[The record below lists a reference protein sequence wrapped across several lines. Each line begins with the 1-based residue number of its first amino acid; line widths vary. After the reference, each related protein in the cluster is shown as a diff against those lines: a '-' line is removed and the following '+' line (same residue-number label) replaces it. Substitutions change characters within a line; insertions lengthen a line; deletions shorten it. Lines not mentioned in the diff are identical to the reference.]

1 LTSASDTDVED
12 FGAGDLEVAGVSDS
26 GWRRL
31 HPVSP
36 FVRGG
41 RATIGI
47 AVLLLPDLLLG
58 RSISHDYVQIGIAGG
73 LVGIGFVSWLV
84 TRWRIDS
91 DDLQIE
97 TGLLRRRSLRFPLS
111 QVQAIDIVRPG
122 LARMFRVAELRLR
135 MGGASAS
142 TARLAYLPEHEVEP
156 LRARLLALAGGAAPP
171 EEHVPAHAP
180 VEEHLLTTVPTGRLV
195 ASILI
200 SDVGLFA
207 ETVLLA
213 LIVTALLAPAIAVGV
228 ITGGAAAILG
238 VGTAVWR
245 RFNTEYRLS
254 VAESSEG
261 LRLHSGLV
269 ALTTETIRPGR
280 VQGVRMVEP
289 LLWRRL
295 GWCRLEV
302 DLAGKQRSK
311 GEGQAERG
319 KLRAVLPVGSRPDA
333 ERLLDRIVP
342 DRPREQSR
350 PPARAGWKSPLRYH
364 WLAWGRTATC
374 LGTTSG
380 RLRRVTAW
388 VPLEKAQSIRYVQG
402 PFQRRLRLASV
413 HVDVAGR
420 GLHATIRD
428 RDVCEAERVLGELP
442 DLARAARTRAS

>member
-1 LTSASDTDVED
+1 MN
-12 FGAGDLEVAGVSDS
+12 DS
-26 GWRRL
+26 GWARL

-47 AVLLLPDLLLG
+47 FVLLVPDVLLG
-58 RSISHDYVQIGIAGG
+58 RSIAHDYVPIAIAGG
-73 LVGIGFVSWLV
+73 LVAVGFVSWLV
-84 TRWRIDS
+84 TRWRIDA

-97 TGLLRRRSLRFPLS
+97 TGLVRRRSLRFPLS
-111 QVQAIDIVRPG
+111 QVQAIDVVRPG

-135 MGGASAS
+135 MGGASGS

-156 LRARLLALAGGAAPP
+156 LRARLLSLADGAVPH
-171 EEHVPAHAP
+171 EEQGEPAT
-180 VEEHLLTTVPTGRLV
+180 VEEHLLTTVPTARLV

-200 SDVGLFA
+200 SDVGVVA
-207 ETVLLA
+207 EAALVA
-213 LIVTALLAPAIAVGV
+213 LIVTGLLAPAVAVGV
-228 ITGGAAAILG
+228 ITGGTAAILAI
-238 VGTAVWR
+238 GTAVWR
-245 RFNTEYRLS
+245 RFNQEYRLS
-254 VAESSEG
+254 VAETGDG

-302 DLAGKQRSK
+302 DLAGRQRSK

-319 KLRAVLPVGSRPDA
+319 KLRAVLPVGSRSDA

-350 PPARAGWKSPLRYH
+350 PPARAGWKSPLRYRF
-364 WLAWGRTATC
+364 LAWGRTETC

-402 PFQRRLRLASV
+402 PLQRRLRLASV

-428 RDVCEAERVLGELP
+428 RDAREAERVLGELP
-442 DLARAARTRAS
+442 DLAREARVGRVARAADAALAGSGRA